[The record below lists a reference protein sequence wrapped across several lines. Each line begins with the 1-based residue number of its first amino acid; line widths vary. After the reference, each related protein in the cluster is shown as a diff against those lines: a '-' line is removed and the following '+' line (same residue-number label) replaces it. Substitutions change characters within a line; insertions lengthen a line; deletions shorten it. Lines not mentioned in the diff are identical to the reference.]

1 MDIRR
6 RHEGTVR
13 GHYFCLIGIW
23 WPGFRK
29 KNQQEKICSYPEMC
43 SQAPTPTLPTLTVA
57 ENTPLLALGHLRPN
71 RTLLTQNVKD
81 KIEINSA
88 LWRRAFYYYHDL
100 EKKETRLYEPGMIA
114 NPTSLKG
121 TWVWPKWNPF
131 TKRNRKYSI
140 LNLLSWTPN

>member
-1 MDIRR
+1 
-6 RHEGTVR
+6 
-13 GHYFCLIGIW
+13 
-23 WPGFRK
+23 
-29 KNQQEKICSYPEMC
+29 MC

-71 RTLLTQNVKD
+71 RTILTQNVKD

-121 TWVWPKWNPF
+121 TWFDQSEMDSDFDNHIWF
-131 TKRNRKYSI
+131 HDLCT
-140 LNLLSWTPN
+140 WT